1 MQKNEI
7 SPISTTLHQKVP
19 NSRQIKGLLRMLE
32 GNIIEGNISNPIH
45 DIDIEKD
52 FLNRNSFAQKLIPIF
67 EK

>member
-32 GNIIEGNISNPIH
+32 GNISNPIH

-52 FLNRNSFAQKLIPIF
+52 FLNRNSFAQKLTPMF